1 MKTAQMNKTQ
11 MNKILM
17 TVSFMAVMAVAA
29 PAMAN
34 PSVLC
39 SVRDS
44 YKGSAASVSPHYQPG
59 VDVHGK
65 AVVPADVSAPAMTV
79 PQTTRI
85 PLTVDLAQRLN
96 DVLPAGMKLESTV
109 GLVEIGSSGSVS
121 INGKD
126 LSGPADAMCAT
137 IEKQKAAAM
146 KTKDTPKRKK
156 AAPAKPATPV
166 VDAPAVEA
174 APAPEVAAP
183 EAVVAPVI
191 EAPAIEAPVTPPVV
205 EPTPAAPAPQILE
218 PAPMP
223 EAVAPEAAAPA
234 PAPAAATPEAQG
246 EILSPAENGIPRP
259 PEADPLAPP
268 PANDGTLSGGAQ

>member
-11 MNKILM
+11 MNTILM
-17 TVSFMAVMAVAA
+17 TVSFMAVMAIAA

-65 AVVPADVSAPAMTV
+65 AVVPADVSAPAMTI
-79 PQTTRI
+79 PQITRI

-96 DVLPAGMKLESTV
+96 DVLPTGMKLESTV
-109 GLVEIGSSGSVS
+109 GLVEIGSGGSVS

-156 AAPAKPATPV
+156 AVPAKPVTPV

-174 APAPEVAAP
+174 APAPDVAAP
-183 EAVVAPVI
+183 EAVAAPVI
-191 EAPAIEAPVTPPVV
+191 EPPAIETPVAPPVV
-205 EPTPAAPAPQILE
+205 EPAPASAPQILE
-218 PAPMP
+218 PAPAIEP
-223 EAVAPEAAAPA
+223 APAPEAAP
-234 PAPAAATPEAQG
+234 ATPEAQG
-246 EILSPAENGIPRP
+246 EILSPAENGIPRS
-259 PEADPLAPP
+259 PEADPLAVP
-268 PANDGTLSGGAQ
+268 PAPDGTLSGGAQ

>member
-1 MKTAQMNKTQ
+1 MKTAPNKSLMNKTV
-11 MNKILM
+11 M

-39 SVRDS
+39 SVRDT

-65 AVVPADVSAPAMTV
+65 AVVPADVSAPAMAI

-96 DVLPAGMKLESTV
+96 DVLPTGMKLESTV
-109 GLVEIGSSGSVS
+109 GLVEIGSGGSVS

-156 AAPAKPATPV
+156 APAKPVTPI

-183 EAVVAPVI
+183 EAVAAPVV
-191 EAPAIEAPVTPPVV
+191 ETPAVETPVTPPAA
-205 EPTPAAPAPQILE
+205 EPAPAPQILE
-218 PAPMP
+218 PAPAIEP
-223 EAVAPEAAAPA
+223 APA
-234 PAPAAATPEAQG
+234 PAPAAAAPEAQG

-259 PEADPLAPP
+259 PESDPLAVP
-268 PANDGTLSGGAQ
+268 PAPDATLSGGAQ